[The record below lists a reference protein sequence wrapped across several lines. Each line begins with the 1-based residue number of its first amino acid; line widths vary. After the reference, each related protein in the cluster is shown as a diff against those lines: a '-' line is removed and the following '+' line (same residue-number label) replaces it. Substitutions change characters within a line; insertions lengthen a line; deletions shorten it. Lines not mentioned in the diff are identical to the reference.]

1 MSTLKTNNIQHV
13 DRSDPSIIINTDGGV
28 SIAGTLTYED
38 VTSVDAVGIVTA
50 REILNAQK
58 QVHVGTGVGV
68 KAGGINVTAGITT
81 VQALQATS
89 GTFSAAVSG
98 TTGAFTD
105 DVTVTGDKL
114 KVFNAS
120 APQIRINSDTSD
132 GSSTRLTIG
141 RATGSNNFVNGSA
154 SGDSAITFP
163 SNLIFGVETAEK
175 MRLDSSGRLLLGTT
189 TEGESTADDLTIANT
204 GSGGITIRSGTSG
217 EGNIFF
223 SDGTSGTAEYEGT
236 IQYNHGSNY
245 MLFFTNHEERIRIDS
260 SGKFLIG
267 HTSPI
272 AIGPAS
278 ATNMPLQVIGDSY
291 ATSGMTLSRFSAD
304 ANGSH
309 IHLVKSR
316 NATKGSQTVVQVDDT
331 LGFIGFYGSDG
342 TDTLNRAA
350 SVEAICDAPPASN
363 KIPGR
368 LEFRTTESLTYP
380 VTRLT
385 INSAGNSQFTGIVTA
400 TEFVPTVSQFSHRNL
415 VINGDFRIAQRGT
428 SATTASAMSTVDR
441 WFMLANGVDENPTQ
455 SQVDVASGTTPY
467 SQGLRKA
474 FRITNGNQTSIEA
487 ADFIGYKYV
496 FEAQDI
502 ATSGWNYTSSSSFI
516 TLSFWIKTSVTNV
529 STANLRTYDASPVR
543 SFKFDIS
550 TTANTWKKVE
560 LKVPGNSNLVF
571 DNNTSAGLVF
581 HLYTYLGTTYRD
593 NDTNT
598 ETWIDGSATNTY
610 GNNNVTNTWWN
621 QNDATVEITGVQLEV
636 GSQATPFEHRSYQDE
651 LHRCKRYY
659 QRYPEGPH
667 ADNYVCVPS
676 AVMVCNNTTTAYYC
690 PTLNPTMRTSP
701 TFSSSGNFRVNGT
714 ASVNNVAVTAIGLYH
729 NGAATPF
736 QYATVAS
743 GLTAGE
749 AIAMSVY
756 NDANAYIAYDAEL

>member
-1 MSTLKTNNIQHV
+1 MALKLKGSTSGFVAIDAPSVSGNNTLILPENSGSAQQLLGNDITAGV
-13 DRSDPSIIINTDGGV
+13 TTFTRVTVNRNGDLTVPGTISIG
-28 SIAGTLTYED
+28 GTLTYED
-38 VTSVDAVGIVTA
+38 VTSVDSVGIVTA
-50 REILNAQK
+50 RGLSIFGNTTGLQVASGISTFQGVTGTTAAFSGEVDIADKIVHNGDTDTTIRFPSANTVSVETAGSERLRVDSGGDVGINISDPTAKLHIVEATSIPAIKIKQGLDSNQNSALTFFNDNDGGTLAIGVFGSSATTFGANEANDAFITANNQLSLNAQNNSG
-58 QVHVGTGVGV
+58 QIRFGVG
-68 KAGGINVTAGITT
+68 
-81 VQALQATS
+81 
-89 GTFSAAVSG
+89 
-98 TTGAFTD
+98 
-105 DVTVTGDKL
+105 
-114 KVFNAS
+114 
-120 APQIRINSDTSD
+120 
-132 GSSTRLTIG
+132 STPNT
-141 RATGSNNFVNGSA
+141 
-154 SGDSAITFP
+154 
-163 SNLIFGVETAEK
+163 K
-175 MRLDSSGRLLLGTT
+175 MLLDSSGRLLIGTT
-189 TEGESTADDLTIANT
+189 TEGYADADNLTIKD
-204 GSGGITIRSGTSG
+204 SGNCGITIRSGTSNYG
-217 EGNIFF
+217 SVFF
-223 SDGTSGTAEYEGT
+223 SD
-236 IQYNHGSNY
+236 
-245 MLFFTNHEERIRIDS
+245 
-260 SGKFLIG
+260 
-267 HTSPI
+267 
-272 AIGPAS
+272 
-278 ATNMPLQVIGDSY
+278 
-291 ATSGMTLSRFSAD
+291 ATSGSGEYDGFVQYDHINQKLTFGAGASGAPKLS
-304 ANGSH
+304 
-309 IHLVKSR
+309 
-316 NATKGSQTVVQVDDT
+316 
-331 LGFIGFYGSDG
+331 
-342 TDTLNRAA
+342 
-350 SVEAICDAPPASN
+350 
-363 KIPGR
+363 
-368 LEFRTTESLTYP
+368 
-380 VTRLT
+380 
-385 INSAGNSQFTGIVTA
+385 INSSSNAQFTGIVTA
-400 TEFVPTVSQFSHRNL
+400 TEFIPTVSQFSHRNL

-441 WFMLANGVDENPTQ
+441 WTMLANGVDENPTQ

-529 STANLRTYDASPVR
+529 STANLRTYDSSPVR

-571 DNNTSAGLVF
+571 DNNTGAGLVF

-667 ADNYVCVPS
+667 ADNYICVPS

-701 TFSSSGNFRVNGT
+701 SFSTSGNFRVNGT
-714 ASVNNVAVTAIGLYH
+714 ASVNNVAVTAIGVYH

-749 AIAMSVY
+749 SIAMSVY
-756 NDANAYIAYDAEL
+756 NDANAYIAYDAEI